1 MLVGEWF
8 LCFIIDVICF
18 CIFIMVNCLVNCLVN
33 YCVVREV
40 FVCEVFGF
48 GYDGYVNRKDGYF
61 FNVSY

>member
-1 MLVGEWF
+1 
-8 LCFIIDVICF
+8 
-18 CIFIMVNCLVNCLVN
+18 MVNCLVNCLVN